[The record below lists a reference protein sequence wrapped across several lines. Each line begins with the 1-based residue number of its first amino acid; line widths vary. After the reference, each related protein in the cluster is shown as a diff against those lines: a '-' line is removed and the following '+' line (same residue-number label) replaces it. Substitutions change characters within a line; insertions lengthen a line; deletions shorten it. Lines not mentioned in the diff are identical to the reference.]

1 MVSGHHMTEQFT
13 EVKGYSALR
22 FSLKLKPSQIR
33 SPRYAVCTEHCL
45 VCEKRLDTVQSVNC
59 TLRQSH
65 CPGGAGNSAFQWA
78 RSKTGPPHHRDAQTA
93 TWPRPADF
101 AASYHAWSKRGGKLA
116 GRFPCAS
123 SPSSWSSAEAQI
135 QIHTTL
141 LQRGTQFGKLNKAL
155 YHSMLLNRNI
165 SLIHTIIISCVCL
178 VFKNNIIFLI
188 SQRVRRGHTNHYRA

>member
-59 TLRQSH
+59 TLPQSH

-78 RSKTGPPHHRDAQTA
+78 RSRTGPPHHREAQTT
-93 TWPRPADF
+93 TWPRLAEL
-101 AASYHAWSKRGGKLA
+101 AALYHAWSKKRGGKLA

-123 SPSSWSSAEAQI
+123 SPSRAA
-135 QIHTTL
+135 L
-141 LQRGTQFGKLNKAL
+141 LKLRYKFILPCSKGGHNLENWTK
-155 YHSMLLNRNI
+155 HF
-165 SLIHTIIISCVCL
+165 TIPC
-178 VFKNNIIFLI
+178 
-188 SQRVRRGHTNHYRA
+188 Y